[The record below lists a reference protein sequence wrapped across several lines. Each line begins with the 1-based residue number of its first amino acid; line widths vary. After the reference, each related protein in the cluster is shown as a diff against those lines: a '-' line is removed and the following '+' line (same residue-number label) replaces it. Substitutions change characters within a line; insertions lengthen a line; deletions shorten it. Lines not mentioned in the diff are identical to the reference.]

1 MKTYDLIVIGTGPG
15 GYHAA
20 IRGAQLGLRVLAVE
34 AAEVGGVC
42 LNVGCIPTKAL
53 LHAAE
58 TLHHLKVAEGF
69 GVKAKP
75 EVDLGQLGR
84 WRESVVKR
92 LTGGVA
98 GLLKGNKVELVRGFA
113 RLTGPKE
120 VEVNGERYG
129 AKSLILATGSEP
141 ASLPGFPFG
150 EEVWDST
157 RALRVEEGLPKRL
170 LVIGGGAVGLELGQI
185 YRRLGS
191 EVTLIEYMP
200 EILPAG
206 EGETAALLRKA
217 LEKEGL
223 RVRTGTKA
231 VGYEKRADGL
241 HVRLQPAQGGEEET
255 LVVDRILV
263 AVGRRPRTQGLGL
276 EAVGI
281 ALDERGFVRVN
292 GRMETSVPG
301 VYAIGDV
308 AGPPLLAHKAM
319 KEGIVA
325 AENAAGKNAFFDYQ
339 IPSVVYTSPEWAG
352 VGLTEEAAKR
362 AGYRVK
368 VGRFP
373 LSASGRALTLGGAE
387 GLIKV
392 VGDEESDLLLGV
404 FIVGPQAG
412 ELIAEATLALEMG
425 ATVADLALTVHAHPT
440 LSEGL
445 MEAAEALHKQA
456 VHILNR

>member
-20 IRGAQLGLRVLAVE
+20 IRGAQLGLKVLAVE

-58 TLHHLKVAEGF
+58 TLHHLKVGEGF
-69 GVKAKP
+69 GLRAAP
-75 EVDLGQLGR
+75 ELDLKKLGA
-84 WRESVVKR
+84 WRESVVKK

-98 GLLKGNKVELVRGFA
+98 SLLKGNKVELVRGFA
-113 RLTGPKE
+113 RLAGPKE
-120 VEVNGERYG
+120 IEVNGERYG
-129 AKSLILATGSEP
+129 AQSLILATGSEP

-150 EEVWDST
+150 EDVWDST
-157 RALRVEEGLPKRL
+157 RALRVEEGIPGRL
-170 LVIGGGAVGLELGQI
+170 LVIGGGAVGLELGQV
-185 YRRLGS
+185 YHRLGAQ
-191 EVTLIEYMP
+191 VTLIEYMP

-206 EGETAALLRKA
+206 DPETAALLRRA

-231 VGYEKRADGL
+231 VGYEKKKDGL
-241 HVRLQPAQGGEEET
+241 HVLLEPAQGGKQEEV
-255 LVVDRILV
+255 VVDKILV
-263 AVGRRPRTQGLGL
+263 AVGRKPRTEGLGL
-276 EAVGI
+276 ERAGV
-281 ALDERGFVRVN
+281 ALDAKGFVKVN
-292 GRMETSVPG
+292 ARMETTVPG

-308 AGPPLLAHKAM
+308 ARPPLLAHKAM
-319 KEGIVA
+319 KEGLVA
-325 AENAAGKNAFFDYQ
+325 AENAAGKDTAFDYQ

-352 VGLTEEAAKR
+352 VGLTEEEAKR

-368 VGRFP
+368 VGKFP
-373 LSASGRALTLGGAE
+373 FSASGRALTLGTQE

-392 VGDEESDLLLGV
+392 VGDEETDLLLGV
-404 FIVGPQAG
+404 FLVGPQAG
-412 ELIAEATLALEMG
+412 ELIAEATLALEMA
-425 ATVADLALTVHAHPT
+425 ATVSDLALTVHAHPT

-445 MEAAEALHKQA
+445 MEAAEAFHKRA
-456 VHILNR
+456 IHILNR